1 MAFYMASRQPNPM
14 AVLAAARAGDREA
27 LGNLTELYRNYLYL
41 IAQVQVGRHMRRR
54 LSPSDLVQ
62 ETMVKALKNL
72 HQFRGSTERELLGW
86 LRSILVH
93 ALKSAVEHEIK
104 AGKRNLHREVSLHD
118 RFADMDSSIEQF
130 DAALISQFSSPSQ
143 QAHRRE
149 LAAVVA
155 DQLAR
160 LPKQYRE
167 IIVQRNLEGLTF
179 DEIAERTARSPG
191 AARILWVRALRR
203 LQQLAEEPG

>member
-1 MAFYMASRQPNPM
+1 MDPREPLNPM
-14 AVLAAARAGDREA
+14 AVLAAARAGDRDA
-27 LGNLTELYRNYLYL
+27 LGSLTELYRNYLYL
-41 IAQVQVGRHMRRR
+41 IAQVQVDRHIRRR

-104 AGKRNLHREVSLHD
+104 AGKRNLRREVSLHD
-118 RFADMDSSIEQF
+118 RLADLESSMQQL
-130 DAALISQFSSPSQ
+130 DAALVSQVSSPSQ

-167 IIVQRNLEGLTF
+167 IIILRNLEGLAF
-179 DEIAERTARSPG
+179 DEIAQRTGKTAG
-191 AARILWVRALRR
+191 AARVLWVRALQR
-203 LQQLAEEPG
+203 LQRLAEGKEQ